1 MVLVYLS
8 NMGLLTQMASSYFNL
23 LMTLLIYLNLDDA
36 LIAPSQD
43 SEGERDDADAMVVDN
58 TGE

>member
-1 MVLVYLS
+1 
-8 NMGLLTQMASSYFNL
+8 
-23 LMTLLIYLNLDDA
+23 MTLLIYLNLDDA